1 MTDQIMQTMDLA
13 GASYS
18 AALLGM
24 AATAVLL
31 LMGSAWVQDSYKLSV
46 TLCGLAALIGVF
58 TLFES
63 RAVWLSAYQ
72 VPLVYHHVGW
82 IISMPLQIVALYF
95 FAKSVGSVSPAL
107 FWRLLIVSVLMVLFR
122 YLGEA
127 GFVHATLAFLIGMI
141 FWLYILGELFFGQ
154 MDDTVTRSLKPPV
167 IRGYFWLRLIV
178 TIGWAIYPLANFIIS
193 FSEYVDAGGL
203 SVAYNL
209 TEFLNRMVF
218 GFIILTSA
226 VLATKGATDDK

>member
-1 MTDQIMQTMDLA
+1 MTDKVMQTIDLA

-24 AATAVLL
+24 AATSVLL
-31 LMGSAWVQDSYKLSV
+31 LIGSAWVRDGYKLPV
-46 TLCGLAALIGVF
+46 TLCGLAAFIGVF
-58 TLFES
+58 SLFES
-63 RAVWLSAYQ
+63 RGVWLSASQ
-72 VPLVYHHVGW
+72 VPLVYHYVGW
-82 IISMPLQIVALYF
+82 IVSMPLQIVALYF
-95 FAKSVGSVSPAL
+95 FAKQVGAVSTAL
-107 FWRLLIVSVLMVLFR
+107 FWRLLIVAVLMVLFR

-154 MDDTVTRSLKPPV
+154 MDNAIAKSLKQPV

-209 TEFLNRMVF
+209 TEFVNRMAF
-218 GFIILTSA
+218 GLIILTSA
-226 VLATKGATDDK
+226 VLVTKGATDD